1 MSTVIKVTTNIANVK
16 FLRSTNEVPKDL
28 NYGCFCLVLYFVIF
42 FFVPFCIFGCHT
54 TIVVWALLPF
64 LEAIHLLLVRKSP
77 GCCDFEAF

>member
-42 FFVPFCIFGCHT
+42 FCSVLYIWVSYYDCCLGFA
-54 TIVVWALLPF
+54 ALLGGNSSIAC
-64 LEAIHLLLVRKSP
+64 LEKPGLL
-77 GCCDFEAF
+77 